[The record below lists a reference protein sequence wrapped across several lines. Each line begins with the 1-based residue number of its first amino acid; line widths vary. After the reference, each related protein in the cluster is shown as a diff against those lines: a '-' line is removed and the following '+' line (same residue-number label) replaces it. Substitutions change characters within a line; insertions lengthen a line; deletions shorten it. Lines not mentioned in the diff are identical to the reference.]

1 LNRVLPL
8 LSVSNI
14 NAATFRVAERTV
26 DAEDAIIAI
35 AQGKP
40 NLRDQYRAEPPPL
53 SKSGSGGH
61 RLTQQS
67 ANVDL
72 PDGARKVG
80 SPSTSYPFISPTNRH
95 SPGRGHRSERLGK

>member
-40 NLRDQYRAEPPPL
+40 NLRDQYRAE
-53 SKSGSGGH
+53 
-61 RLTQQS
+61 R
-67 ANVDL
+67 
-72 PDGARKVG
+72 
-80 SPSTSYPFISPTNRH
+80 RH
-95 SPGRGHRSERLGK
+95 SPSQVAEDTA